1 MFRHFWWNKCFL
13 TKEYRNSDT
22 FFLFKAGLFLPK
34 KDGCLCLYR
43 ISAVFE
49 PPSFHAISQVPVNT
63 RVFSSMFLEMVIYS
77 FYEILL
83 LRWYQ
88 WWYRDCAPVPGCHVC
103 QAEKASFPATS
114 SCFPKA
120 TFHTCSS
127 CTSKLQCWHLGNKQ
141 GVNASKF
148 YLLEFL
154 AYWLKF
160 IGFLNKSILCK
171 IFWSILNRSDE
182 NRVSLNA
189 AETE

>member
-1 MFRHFWWNKCFL
+1 MEQMFSYKGVQKQW
-13 TKEYRNSDT
+13 YI
-22 FFLFKAGLFLPK
+22 FFCSKLDYFYQKRMDAYACIALVLCLNLLAFMLFLRFQ
-34 KDGCLCLYR
+34 CT
-43 ISAVFE
+43 
-49 PPSFHAISQVPVNT
+49 VNS
-63 RVFSSMFLEMVIYS
+63 RVFSCMFLEMVIYS

-160 IGFLNKSILCK
+160 MGFLNKSILCK
-171 IFWSILNRSDE
+171 IFWSILSKSDE